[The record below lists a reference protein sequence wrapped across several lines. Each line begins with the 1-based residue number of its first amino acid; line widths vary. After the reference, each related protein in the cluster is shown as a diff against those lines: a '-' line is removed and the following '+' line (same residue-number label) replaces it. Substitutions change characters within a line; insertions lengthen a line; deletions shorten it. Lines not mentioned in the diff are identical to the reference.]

1 MRPPRD
7 SRLTIPLPQRYSNQ
21 DAFTS
26 HMVTQQVVDMFAWA
40 NGANVYQRPTIVTN
54 LTYSANLEFFRPEVA
69 KQQDPCIVLRETDY
83 IGGNLSQY
91 LPLIQAVVNIS
102 KNETGMFLCG
112 AYTDPTNSTRL
123 FTLEVTISR
132 EYFLEFHSESQAYQH
147 YEKSSRSIVNG
158 TEIAFLKL
166 QGGFLYKA
174 T

>member
-1 MRPPRD
+1 
-7 SRLTIPLPQRYSNQ
+7 
-21 DAFTS
+21 
-26 HMVTQQVVDMFAWA
+26 MFAWA